1 VAPVRSLTANREWT
15 ETMRTERA
23 DINQL
28 LQQMRQV
35 QDQMKSAPGLREGAA
50 AQGMAPPGGLN
61 GVGQGEKIPGFSDLF
76 KQAVSSVNETQQ
88 QASAMATAYEKG
100 DTGVSL
106 SQVMVASQKASVSF
120 QAITQV
126 RNRLVEAYQ
135 DIMNMPM

>member
-1 VAPVRSLTANREWT
+1 
-15 ETMRTERA
+15 MRTERA

-35 QDQMKSAPGLREGAA
+35 QDQMKSGQGLRESAA
-50 AQGMAPPGGLN
+50 ADGMTPLGGLN
-61 GVGQGEKIPGFSDLF
+61 AAGQGQKVPGFSDLF
-76 KQAVSSVNETQQ
+76 KQAVTSVNETQQ

-106 SQVMVASQKASVSF
+106 SQVMVASQKANVSF
-120 QAITQV
+120 QALTQV

-135 DIMNMPM
+135 DVMNMPM